1 LRSRTEKSQRLSRT
15 KESQVSC
22 STEKS
27 QPLTRTD
34 ESQASS
40 SIEKSQTLT
49 RTDESQASSRKE
61 RSESNIN
68 RSQSVRSQIQN
79 FQLTNLSAEFG
90 ADLEEELSLS
100 EIFEK
105 ADSKDFPKKSF
116 LIDGKLKS
124 YTWILNFF
132 TSIRI
137 ITESASKKTLN
148 LLANFVK

>member
-1 LRSRTEKSQRLSRT
+1 MRSRAEKSQRLSRT

-27 QPLTRTD
+27 HP
-34 ESQASS
+34 
-40 SIEKSQTLT
+40 LT

-61 RSESNIN
+61 RSQSNIN

-79 FQLTNLSAEFG
+79 FQLPNLSAEFG

-124 YTWILNFF
+124 YMMNFF
-132 TSIRI
+132 TSHIKLSQYIR
-137 ITESASKKTLN
+137 AQKLVLN
-148 LLANFVK
+148 LFLPLSA